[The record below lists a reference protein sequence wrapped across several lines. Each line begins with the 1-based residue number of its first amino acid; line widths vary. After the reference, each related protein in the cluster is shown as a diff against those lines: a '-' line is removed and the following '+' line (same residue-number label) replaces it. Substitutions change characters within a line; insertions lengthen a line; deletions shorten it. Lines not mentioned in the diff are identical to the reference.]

1 MIHLL
6 IMMVERVGVIVI
18 IGFLLAHTKVFR
30 QFLRKQQGYK
40 GKAVLIFIFSL
51 FSIISNYT
59 GIEIQGTI
67 IRNED
72 LLLKVDPSSSIA
84 NTRIMGVEMGGLLGG
99 PFVGLGVGLLAGVH
113 RFMLGLSLIHI

>member
-40 GKAVLIFIFSL
+40 GKAVLIFIFL
-51 FSIISNYT
+51 F
-59 GIEIQGTI
+59 
-67 IRNED
+67 
-72 LLLKVDPSSSIA
+72 LA
-84 NTRIMGVEMGGLLGG
+84 
-99 PFVGLGVGLLAGVH
+99 LLATT
-113 RFMLGLSLIHI
+113 RELKFKEQLFEMKTYY

>member
-18 IGFLLAHTKVFR
+18 LGFLLAHTKVFR

-59 GIEIQGTI
+59 GIEIQ
-67 IRNED
+67 
-72 LLLKVDPSSSIA
+72 
-84 NTRIMGVEMGGLLGG
+84 
-99 PFVGLGVGLLAGVH
+99 
-113 RFMLGLSLIHI
+113 

>member
-18 IGFLLAHTKVFR
+18 LSFLLAHTKVFR

-51 FSIISNYT
+51 LA
-59 GIEIQGTI
+59 
-67 IRNED
+67 
-72 LLLKVDPSSSIA
+72 LL
-84 NTRIMGVEMGGLLGG
+84 E
-99 PFVGLGVGLLAGVH
+99 
-113 RFMLGLSLIHI
+113 

>member
-40 GKAVLIFIFSL
+40 GKAVLIFIFL
-51 FSIISNYT
+51 FLA
-59 GIEIQGTI
+59 
-67 IRNED
+67 
-72 LLLKVDPSSSIA
+72 LLVTTRELKFKE
-84 NTRIMGVEMGGLLGG
+84 RLFEMK
-99 PFVGLGVGLLAGVH
+99 
-113 RFMLGLSLIHI
+113 IYY